1 MIMAVPE
8 NADVKDDSSGQ
19 NLDNNAASLP
29 ADTMMPPCPDDQNP
43 ESNSSVE
50 TPNST
55 KGSEGALK
63 NEISHSDVKFSKL
76 NAMAKEYVP
85 QLRAPTHPGFVNNML
100 WFTNNFAMQTFFIDD
115 YDLFATTRINFGQRK
130 RRMSRKTSLA
140 QKEDVI
146 RRTVHVL
153 DINQQATEEKL
164 AGLFQSCGQVVD
176 CRICG
181 DNKSIPILR
190 FAFIEFTDEEGARSA
205 LSLSGTLFG
214 SHPIKVRLSKTAI
227 APVNPGLLPKSEEE
241 REKCARTVY
250 CTNID
255 KKVTQMELEDF
266 FKEACGE
273 IQHLKLVGDCHHQT
287 CIAFVEFKLV
297 ESAVSA
303 LNCSGIVLG
312 GFPVRVSPSKTPVR
326 LDPSDRN

>member
-1 MIMAVPE
+1 MAVPE

-115 YDLFATTRINFGQRK
+115 YDLFATTVCI
-130 RRMSRKTSLA
+130 MY
-140 QKEDVI
+140 I
-146 RRTVHVL
+146 
-153 DINQQATEEKL
+153 I
-164 AGLFQSCGQVVD
+164 
-176 CRICG
+176 
-181 DNKSIPILR
+181 
-190 FAFIEFTDEEGARSA
+190 FT
-205 LSLSGTLFG
+205 
-214 SHPIKVRLSKTAI
+214 
-227 APVNPGLLPKSEEE
+227 
-241 REKCARTVY
+241 
-250 CTNID
+250 
-255 KKVTQMELEDF
+255 
-266 FKEACGE
+266 
-273 IQHLKLVGDCHHQT
+273 
-287 CIAFVEFKLV
+287 
-297 ESAVSA
+297 
-303 LNCSGIVLG
+303 
-312 GFPVRVSPSKTPVR
+312 
-326 LDPSDRN
+326 